1 MYPEYNRKINTPVI
15 VLLGPT
21 AIGKTALSL
30 ELAELFA
37 CEIVSVDSM
46 QVYRYMDIGTA
57 KPTLHERERIV
68 HHLIDI
74 VDPDEQ
80 YNSALFV
87 GDALE
92 AVDTI
97 AASGKIP
104 LLTGGT
110 GLYLKALTEGLFE
123 IKGPGDE
130 SVRRH
135 LIERLEKEGRE
146 VLFHE
151 LRATD
156 PETAERVHINDTQ
169 RLIRALEIY
178 QSTGKTWSE
187 HLQTHRGPTVKFVN
201 MLQIGLTCDRQTL
214 YKRIEQR
221 TFAMFDNGLIDE
233 AEKLQEMG
241 YSPDL
246 PSMQAIG
253 YKHANNYLAGEWS
266 RAEAM
271 NLLIRD
277 TRRYA
282 KRQMT
287 WLTKNSAILWFERD
301 DHHGVVQTAEK
312 WLGGLQ

>member
-1 MYPEYNRKINTPVI
+1 VSPGYNREINTPVI

-21 AIGKTALSL
+21 AVGKTALSL

-46 QVYRYMDIGTA
+46 QVYRFMDIGTA

-92 AVDTI
+92 AIDAI

-123 IKGPGDE
+123 IKGSEDA
-130 SVRRH
+130 SIRH
-135 LIERLEKEGRE
+135 QLASRLEKEGRD

-151 LRATD
+151 LRAID
-156 PETAERVHINDTQ
+156 PESAERVHINDTQ

-178 QSTGKTWSE
+178 QSTGKTWSA
-187 HLQTHRGPTVKFVN
+187 HLQNHRGPADRLVN
-201 MLQIGLTCDRQTL
+201 MLQIGLTCDRQAL

-221 TFAMFDNGLIDE
+221 TLAMFDNGLIDE
-233 AEKLQEMG
+233 AETLQEMG

-253 YKHANNYLAGEWS
+253 YRHANNYLAGKWS

-271 NLLIRD
+271 HLLIRD

-287 WLTKNSAILWFERD
+287 WLSKNSAIQWFERD
-301 DHHGVVQTAEK
+301 DHHGVLQASEK
-312 WLGGLQ
+312 WLADLQ